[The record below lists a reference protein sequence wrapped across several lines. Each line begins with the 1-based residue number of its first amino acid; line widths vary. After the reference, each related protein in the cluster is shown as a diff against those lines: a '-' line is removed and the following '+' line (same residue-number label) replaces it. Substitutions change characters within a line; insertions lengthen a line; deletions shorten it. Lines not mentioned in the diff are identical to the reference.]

1 MEVWIPGRFC
11 LDCVTVSK
19 LNSGVVRHSDSESR
33 SIWAV
38 CRGTALTTCSVPQGA
53 RAMEAISVTG
63 FGDRGSP
70 PGYARHR
77 CHGRRTDRGWP
88 EDGRGPIRGRRPQS
102 VHARH
107 TRSRAPRAHP
117 TASSAR
123 SQPPPA
129 RIFERRLENFDF
141 QPTPEIGGQ
150 SRLPLTERARTAVG
164 PDLDLGRRSPERRH
178 PPGCTADAGCRLRY
192 GPADRG
198 RLPQRVRDRR
208 GAIPAGRDLLRPQL
222 HAVTALDFWNA
233 PVRATGIDPGSI
245 YTNTN
250 CHSAS
255 YSGSTANAVVTG
267 RRPRVSI

>member
-1 MEVWIPGRFC
+1 
-11 LDCVTVSK
+11 
-19 LNSGVVRHSDSESR
+19 
-33 SIWAV
+33 
-38 CRGTALTTCSVPQGA
+38 
-53 RAMEAISVTG
+53 MEAISVTG

-70 PGYARHR
+70 PRVRATSLSWPENGQRMA
-77 CHGRRTDRGWP
+77 GGWP
-88 EDGRGPIRGRRPQS
+88 RTNKRTQTAIRARTPHQKQGP
-102 VHARH
+102 
-107 TRSRAPRAHP
+107 
-117 TASSAR
+117 AR
-123 SQPPPA
+123 SSNRVVGSLATPTGSN
-129 RIFERRLENFDF
+129 FERRLENFDF
-141 QPTPEIGGQ
+141 QPPPRSAGSHGCF
-150 SRLPLTERARTAVG
+150 LTESARTALG